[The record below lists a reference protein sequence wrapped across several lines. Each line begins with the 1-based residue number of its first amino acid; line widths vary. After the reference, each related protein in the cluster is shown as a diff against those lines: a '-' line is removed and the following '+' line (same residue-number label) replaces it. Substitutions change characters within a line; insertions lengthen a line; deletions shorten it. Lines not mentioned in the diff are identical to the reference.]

1 MLPVLIAISVL
12 FDEPETDHRGG
23 RDGDRPRRNPGS
35 ARELLDRGRP
45 GRKRFEQT
53 DFAGHKQVLGSHE
66 AHSDLYDGLGSN
78 SGHG

>member
-1 MLPVLIAISVL
+1 MNPRLTIAAAAMAIV
-12 FDEPETDHRGG
+12 
-23 RDGDRPRRNPGS
+23 RDGTPVWLASSSIVAGPAAS
-35 ARELLDRGRP
+35 ASNN
-45 GRKRFEQT
+45 